1 MSRSVHGRAIQ
12 GHGTD
17 TVKPVDRYAGGMKR
31 RRLLASA
38 GAFGSVALAGCLE
51 DAVPGVGDGGPSEER
66 TTLQELELESLA
78 VGASPGGPV
87 RVAPPGSVV
96 LLDFFATWCA
106 PCKPQLD
113 ELARVSDAVGDAVAI
128 RSITSETNRDAVASF
143 WREHGG
149 SWPVLLDPDV
159 VATTAIGVEGLPT
172 TVVVDETGTVAWR
185 HAGLVTAGKVRDAI
199 DAARE

>member
-1 MSRSVHGRAIQ
+1 MNRSVHGRAIR

-38 GAFGSVALAGCLE
+38 AALGTVGLAGCLE
-51 DAVPGVGDGGPSEER
+51 GTVPGIGDGGTSEEL

-87 RVAPPGSVV
+87 RVAPPGTVV
-96 LLDFFATWCA
+96 VLDFFATWCA

-113 ELARVSDAVGDAVAI
+113 ELARAADAVGDDVAF

-185 HAGLVTAGKVRDAI
+185 HAGLAAAGKVRDAI
-199 DAARE
+199 DAAVE

>member
-1 MSRSVHGRAIQ
+1 MSRSVHGRAIR

-31 RRLLASA
+31 RRFLASA

-51 DAVPGVGDGGPSEER
+51 DAVPGVGDGGPSEEL

-113 ELARVSDAVGDAVAI
+113 ELATVADAAPDDVAF
-128 RSITSETNRDAVASF
+128 RSITNESDRDAIASF
-143 WREHGG
+143 WRTHGG
-149 SWPVLLDPDV
+149 PWPVLLDPDLE
-159 VATTAIGVEGLPT
+159 ASQQYGVEGLPT
-172 TVVVDETGTVAWR
+172 TVVLDEIGQVQWR
-185 HAGLVTAGKVRDAI
+185 HAGL
-199 DAARE
+199 ARAEKIQDVLDGVIG